1 MSKITPGLMN
11 DVFEIPTEPKEKK
24 LNSKN
29 NQRVILPQKADP
41 EFEKD
46 VSNYLDE
53 VKRTV
58 SAQKAPRKNNI
69 TEEGRKQM
77 LANLK
82 KGRETRKMNL
92 NKAHEVRQNELKA
105 DIDEMKTLLKSTLGS
120 EPKVLKIEAEPKVL
134 KVEAPKVEAEP
145 KVLKVEAET
154 KVLKVDAEP
163 KVLNV
168 EQPKPIVIAPPVKQ
182 LIIKST
188 YKKPLW

>member
-1 MSKITPGLMN
+1 MSKITSGLMN

-24 LNSKN
+24 CCGKK
-29 NQRVILPQKADP
+29 VMPQKADP

-53 VKRTV
+53 VKRTI
-58 SAQKAPRKNNI
+58 SEKKAPRKNNI

-105 DIDEMKTLLKSTLGS
+105 EIDEMKTLLKSTLG
-120 EPKVLKIEAEPKVL
+120 EK
-134 KVEAPKVEAEP
+134 KVEVPKVEPAKE
-145 KVLKVEAET
+145 EAV
-154 KVLKVDAEP
+154 K
-163 KVLNV
+163 
-168 EQPKPIVIAPPVKQ
+168 IAPPEVKQ
-182 LIIKST
+182 HPVVQVVPWFPWFQLVKVVPAYYCATSQAT
-188 YKKPLW
+188 YY

>member
-1 MSKITPGLMN
+1 MSKITSGLMN
-11 DVFEIPTEPKEKK
+11 DVFEIPAEPKEKK
-24 LNSKN
+24 CCGKK
-29 NQRVILPQKADP
+29 VMPQKADP

-53 VKRTV
+53 VKRTI
-58 SAQKAPRKNNI
+58 SEKKAPRKNNI

-105 DIDEMKTLLKSTLGS
+105 EIDEMKTLLKSTLVD
-120 EPKVLKIEAEPKVL
+120 K
-134 KVEAPKVEAEP
+134 KVEAEP
-145 KVLKVEAET
+145 PKVEPPKVEAVKIAPPEVKQQVPVVPLV
-154 KVLKVDAEP
+154 KVIPAPV
-163 KVLNV
+163 V
-168 EQPKPIVIAPPVKQ
+168 APPVKQ